1 MIKLWLCLNVVRL
14 QLVVDYR
21 VHEKKVKDLILLIC
35 NNNIN
40 TFLTTIEKM
49 RIVINSMFPDKQD
62 FAEHRFVTIM
72 FYQILKSS
80 YKEFFTNVKQAKRD
94 WTENPK
100 NFDCASAMVDLTKL
114 YTNYTYIG
122 HRDKADD
129 NAATIIALVTA
140 LKKESDKDIPKVTK
154 NPGSPG
160 DGRPGLEIWKFDNVG
175 KFKNIDGVK
184 HLFCTEHGH
193 KNDKGNDEMYMLF
206 PHNHTKCIS

>member
-1 MIKLWLCLNVVRL
+1 MRKYSSIVNFIIKNHLIWSSYTYQNPNKELFTNKDEVSGREVSCELIKLWLCLNVVRL

-114 YTNYTYIG
+114 
-122 HRDKADD
+122 
-129 NAATIIALVTA
+129 
-140 LKKESDKDIPKVTK
+140 
-154 NPGSPG
+154 
-160 DGRPGLEIWKFDNVG
+160 
-175 KFKNIDGVK
+175 
-184 HLFCTEHGH
+184 
-193 KNDKGNDEMYMLF
+193 
-206 PHNHTKCIS
+206 